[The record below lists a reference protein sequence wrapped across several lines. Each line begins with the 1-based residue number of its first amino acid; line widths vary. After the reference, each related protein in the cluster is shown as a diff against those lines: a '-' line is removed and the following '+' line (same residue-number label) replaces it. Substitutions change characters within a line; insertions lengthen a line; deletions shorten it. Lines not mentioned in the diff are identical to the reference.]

1 MYSSVWELKN
11 SKPFIESY
19 IFETVA
25 KGDIS
30 TPMGKVAVVNKILPL
45 FMKIKNTVERTE
57 WIRILTEQA
66 KIEDQAL
73 LTEFK
78 NAIKQDRTIENEYLK
93 INELGN
99 NQNAELYLVHLMF
112 ADKELALRVKEQVSI
127 DHFKDSNLRQ
137 ITELC
142 FQLIDEGRELKIGL
156 VIDMVD
162 SPIIKNLLAE
172 IGVTSIPFDNLD
184 QAISD
189 CISALNK
196 NTINQQVEELKKK
209 RNEALLAGEPVRSQK
224 IQDKLQELRGTLI
237 TE

>member
-1 MYSSVWELKN
+1 MFCIKYFYKDFLQNVQKSCRHFKN
-11 SKPFIESY
+11 S
-19 IFETVA
+19 
-25 KGDIS
+25 D
-30 TPMGKVAVVNKILPL
+30 
-45 FMKIKNTVERTE
+45 
-57 WIRILTEQA
+57 
-66 KIEDQAL
+66 
-73 LTEFK
+73 
-78 NAIKQDRTIENEYLK
+78 
-93 INELGN
+93 
-99 NQNAELYLVHLMF
+99 
-112 ADKELALRVKEQVSI
+112 
-127 DHFKDSNLRQ
+127 LRQ

-237 TE
+237 TG